1 MFSDKLRFNGS
12 NVDRCRVH
20 RRLHERYVKTSLSLN
35 ATHFE
40 SWTNRTCTQLP
51 ASATELTKNLGEW
64 QNIPRKTIQIVC
76 QSTTHHL
83 PAVIDA
89 NGVHNRNLFFMS
101 IDIYFN

>member
-40 SWTNRTCTQLP
+40 RV
-51 ASATELTKNLGEW
+51 ASKLDEPDVHAVARVSHGTHKELG
-64 QNIPRKTIQIVC
+64 
-76 QSTTHHL
+76 
-83 PAVIDA
+83 
-89 NGVHNRNLFFMS
+89 
-101 IDIYFN
+101 